1 MSKSFFSIFTVL
13 IIAALLAGCT
23 TPLPEPVVINP
34 APTETPI
41 LPTSTPRP
49 TSTATLT
56 PIPTVTSTIQVEL
69 ICEDPQNKLF
79 QDPELYITSPII
91 TSQQAKNAFADIS
104 YDEINREL
112 ADLVIEIHHA
122 FPWETHL
129 VLPEYVM
136 LRDVEQFMKSR
147 GVEQTYLKLA
157 NYVEGMEF
165 NDKNLYLSVHAVN
178 GRWTTSIWKR
188 PIIFLDD
195 KGQYELEGDLMEI
208 VEGEKG
214 INRLYTIPAQNYGT
228 RPEIAIVDGCE
239 PQVVRITPNAEVA
252 AFLSQNADMQD
263 INSVWITN
271 DKVDL
276 QFPGEEVGDFQYKYF
291 LKDNRKGDGKPEN
304 YVQPLGKVEFI
315 EAPESSLF
323 TKFARISLAVTK
335 KEISP
340 EGPKIEVGFIW
351 NTSNEERLIS
361 YPVELSGFKH
371 DHSEQGKYIQGISY
385 IPEGFMKGGLT
396 CESINKMLSYEQY
409 FDNFEV
415 GEIVIVAIPLEFQDE
430 PAENFEFWGPWFYPT
445 RDRVREL
452 APSQFDFIEFITYDK
467 KPPDPRKTIIH
478 ISGFLIATK
487 SGCNP

>member
-1 MSKSFFSIFTVL
+1 MLKFIACMFATLF
-13 IIAALLAGCT
+13 IAALLAGCT

-195 KGQYELEGDLMEI
+195 KGQHELEGYLMEI
-208 VEGEKG
+208 VEGENG
-214 INRLYTIPAQNYGT
+214 INRLSTIPAQHYGT
-228 RPEIAIVDGCE
+228 RPKIAIVDGCE
-239 PQVVRITPNAEVA
+239 PQVVRVTLDGKVA
-252 AFLSQNADMQD
+252 AVLSENPDFGN
-263 INSVWITN
+263 INSVWIN
-271 DKVDL
+271 NPNL
-276 QFPGEEVGDFQYKYF
+276 GGSLSAYGEEVGDFSYNYL
-291 LKDNRKGDGKPEN
+291 LKNNKQGYPDNF
-304 YVQPLGKVEFI
+304 VQPLEIRNVRGDGI
-315 EAPESSLF
+315 
-323 TKFARISLAVTK
+323 TK
-335 KEISP
+335 KYKWIALAITRIDNTSEDV
-340 EGPKIEVGFIW
+340 KIEMGFIW
-351 NTSNEERLIS
+351 KDRIFS
-361 YPVELSGFKH
+361 YPVIFGGVKHKTEQEDYFTALVFYPHGNINGSSGGCREGGASTVSQLMEHIKVG
-371 DHSEQGKYIQGISY
+371 DVILVSLPIE
-385 IPEGFMKGGLT
+385 PE
-396 CESINKMLSYEQY
+396 
-409 FDNFEV
+409 
-415 GEIVIVAIPLEFQDE
+415 DE
-430 PAENFEFWGPWFYPT
+430 PKENFEHWDFWFYPQ
-445 RDRVREL
+445 RDMIKDLLPGMIEL
-452 APSQFDFIEFITYDK
+452 VQFAENKDGD
-467 KPPDPRKTIIH
+467 PPDPSSTKLYVTITHLPSKT
-478 ISGFLIATK
+478 S
-487 SGCNP
+487 CR